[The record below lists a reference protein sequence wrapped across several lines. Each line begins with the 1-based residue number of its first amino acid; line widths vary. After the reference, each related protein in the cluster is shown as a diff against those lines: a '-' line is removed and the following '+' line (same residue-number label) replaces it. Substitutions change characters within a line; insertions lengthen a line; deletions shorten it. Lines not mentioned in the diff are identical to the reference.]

1 MSIARYDLVRVA
13 SSRNVRTELSGGIVA
28 YKEPS
33 KGVIGHKDKGQ
44 SKRTQGPTK
53 VNFLKESEVV

>member
-33 KGVIGHKDKGQ
+33 KEVPEVRHTTMGTWDGPQVILEPDA
-44 SKRTQGPTK
+44 
-53 VNFLKESEVV
+53 